1 MELPMRHLV
10 LTTTV
15 LAAAGVAFAQDA
27 KSERVISVT
36 GTATVYAKPDTARVY
51 YGARVSEPSA
61 DAVKDVLTKTSTA
74 IDEAVKKLK
83 LTNVKI
89 TTAPITIH
97 HSTGNGNLGVPM
109 PGGAPGGPGAGA
121 GLGPFIGGSSHTAT
135 LTDSDPEK
143 LRAAVDAF
151 VKAITEAGANTSG
164 DELKEMN
171 FADFIPGQRG
181 NDGPKVVLSRTDD
194 SAAHE
199 EALQKAVEKAMRNAK
214 AIAKTLGNAQVKV
227 ISVTDAEPEK
237 SAQPS
242 FNIYGVG
249 DQSAATRSPAGEVE
263 VKVRVIV
270 KCAFWGG
277 AD

>member
-1 MELPMRHLV
+1 MRHLV
-10 LTTTV
+10 LTTTL
-15 LAAAGVAFAQDA
+15 LAAAGVAFAQEA

-97 HSTGNGNLGVPM
+97 HSTGNANLAV
-109 PGGAPGGPGAGA
+109 PGGPGGGPPGAGA
-121 GLGPFIGGSSHTAT
+121 GLGPFLGASSHTAT

-143 LRAAVDAF
+143 LRAAVDSF
-151 VKAITEAGANTSG
+151 VKAITEAGANSSG

-181 NDGPKVVLSRTDD
+181 NDGPKVVLSRSDD

-199 EALQKAVEKAMRNAK
+199 EALQKAVEKAMRNAR
-214 AIAKTLGNAQVKV
+214 AIAKTLGNANVKV
-227 ISVTDAEPEK
+227 ISVADAAEPEK
-237 SAQPS
+237 SAPPS
-242 FNIYGVG
+242 FNIYGIG
-249 DQSAATRSPAGEVE
+249 DQSTGNRSPSGEVE
-263 VKVRVIV
+263 IKVRVIV